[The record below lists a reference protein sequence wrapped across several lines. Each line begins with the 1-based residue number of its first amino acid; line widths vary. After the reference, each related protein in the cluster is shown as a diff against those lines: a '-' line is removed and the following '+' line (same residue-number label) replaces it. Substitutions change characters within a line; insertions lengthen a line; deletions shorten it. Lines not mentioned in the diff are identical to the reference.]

1 VLLVQLADIGDLVL
15 AAPAIQHLRH
25 SSPDSRFTLL
35 TKPSNVALARSLAD
49 EVLFVDKNLYDR
61 PSGLLRSSS
70 VMRLVRLV
78 WSLRR
83 RRFDEVIVLH
93 HLVTVWGT
101 IKFALLTLSTGAPR
115 RMGLDNG
122 RGLFLTDRIN
132 DHGFGAEPEREYWGR
147 LVGGL
152 DSFEPRTDSSSA
164 ATILKNEGIN
174 GPYFVVHPGSG
185 SFSVARR
192 WPVEKFGAVI
202 EDTVRKLGLICVVV
216 GGADEMDLGVR
227 LSASASGRVKNLCGQ
242 TDLPALLAILEGAEL
257 FLGNDGGVAQ
267 LASTLNVPSV
277 VVYGPT
283 SPKTWGPFSE
293 RSRAVRLDLTCSPC
307 LYRYAELGTPQGCAT
322 RECLVDLQPEV
333 VTRSVIDIMRC
344 AGAV

>member
-1 VLLVQLADIGDLVL
+1 
-15 AAPAIQHLRH
+15 
-25 SSPDSRFTLL
+25 
-35 TKPSNVALARSLAD
+35 
-49 EVLFVDKNLYDR
+49 
-61 PSGLLRSSS
+61 
-70 VMRLVRLV
+70 M
-78 WSLRR
+78 
-83 RRFDEVIVLH
+83 
-93 HLVTVWGT
+93 
-101 IKFALLTLSTGAPR
+101 
-115 RMGLDNG
+115 
-122 RGLFLTDRIN
+122 
-132 DHGFGAEPEREYWGR
+132 
-147 LVGGL
+147 
-152 DSFEPRTDSSSA
+152 
-164 ATILKNEGIN
+164 
-174 GPYFVVHPGSG
+174 
-185 SFSVARR
+185 
-192 WPVEKFGAVI
+192 
-202 EDTVRKLGLICVVV
+202 
-216 GGADEMDLGVR
+216 
-227 LSASASGRVKNLCGQ
+227 KNLCGQ